1 MLKLPSP
8 ELVRI
13 PLGEGAVAILRPIE
27 TPDWLKARAAVREAV
42 AVTDEADPH
51 AGVKFRTALIGALV
65 RGGIQSLEGVAD
77 ADGSPIEGQPTEEQV
92 DRLLGWY
99 PAYETL
105 EREYAGPILEAE
117 AEKNGFSP
125 SPAGSSSP
133 AGATNTA
140 AAASPGKKG
149 RRAARSVPQG

>member
-1 MLKLPSP
+1 MLKLPSAD
-8 ELVRI
+8 LVRI
-13 PLGEGAVAILRPIE
+13 SLGEGAVAILRPIE

-42 AVTDEADPH
+42 AATDDDDPH

-77 ADGSPIEGQPTEEQV
+77 ADGSPIEGQPTDEQV
-92 DRLLGWY
+92 DRLLGWW
-99 PAYETL
+99 PAYEAL

-133 AGATNTA
+133 AGATTTA
-140 AAASPGKKG
+140 ADASPDGP
-149 RRAARSVPQG
+149 ANPDAESAPQG